1 MKKQD
6 QSMNSE
12 TEDYCKKLKKL
23 STILYAPRLGYIIIK
38 LILVYLS
45 ISEKIFKP
53 DYSIRKRKYIIHYNL
68 KCLEFLIDILIPLNN
83 ILDAIIEYRNFKLSV
98 INLKESI
105 PNSLRKDST
114 MEDIYNLLRQI
125 PKSETKKLLREIS
138 PDLPKGEYL
147 IHLLYTNDKENFIKT
162 LFNGNYNLHYIKEF
176 CDIYGYKI
184 QIMKNMDEFP
194 KRCPDKEVLIQK
206 TERILNEHIKN
217 GKADELI
224 RIYSHVMRGNVTK
237 KEISKKDIYSL
248 TKYTLIT
255 HFLLMN
261 EYTSFEKKVLK
272 KFITRINHNPYY
284 KKVYDKIYSI
294 YQKELS
300 GCFNNTSFSD
310 ILETETKVVSKMDSS
325 TPNDLRSKENLRA
338 FADSSV
344 RNSDNIDVNSNGN
357 FFLDENYFKQ
367 QTVYDDKIYFPKLKE
382 SIKSEGGTKFMEFI
396 NWLAED
402 GYVDNNPKTKATL
415 AFRLTGIYPP
425 KDLEEK
431 IEWKIDVNN
440 LAYIIRYFYPQT
452 SKWSKINIF
461 FCSKLQKFN
470 SLSSSYADNV
480 DEQFKNKIW
489 EFYPNIESKE

>member
-12 TEDYCKKLKKL
+12 TEYYCKKLKKTP
-23 STILYAPRLGYIIIK
+23 SIYRLRWPIYIMIK
-38 LILVYLS
+38 FALIYNSFLG
-45 ISEKIFKP
+45 KIFGKFSLELQQ
-53 DYSIRKRKYIIHYNL
+53 YFSNL
-68 KCLEFLIDILIPLNN
+68 KYCLKYVVFLNDILIPLNYKLN
-83 ILDAIIEYRNFKLSV
+83 TIIKNRISGLHFQL
-98 INLKESI
+98 LKKSL
-105 PNSLRKDST
+105 PNSLKCDCSID
-114 MEDIYNLLRQI
+114 DIYSILRQT

-138 PDLPKGEYL
+138 PDLHKGEYL
-147 IHLLYTNDKENFIKT
+147 IHLLYTSDKENFIKT
-162 LFNGNYNLHYIKEF
+162 LLNGNYNLHDIKEF
-176 CDIYGYKI
+176 CDICSYEIYQQELWDKLT
-184 QIMKNMDEFP
+184 
-194 KRCPDKEVLIQK
+194 KRWIGNNEVLEFQAESIIK
-206 TERILNEHIKN
+206 EYIKN
-217 GKADELI
+217 GKLNSLV
-224 RIYSHVMRGNVTK
+224 RIINQFIKGDINV
-237 KEISKKDIYSL
+237 SRKDMYLL
-248 TKYTLIT
+248 TRSSFML
-255 HFLLMN
+255 HFLMMN
-261 EYTSFEKKVLK
+261 EYTTFEKKVIDK
-272 KFITRINHNPYY
+272 IIKRNNRKPNY

-294 YQKELS
+294 YQKEKSEYLNDQDS
-300 GCFNNTSFSD
+300 SSF
-310 ILETETKVVSKMDSS
+310 IETIRKELLEMELET
-325 TPNDLRSKENLRA
+325 PKEINTVNKTEP